1 MAEQQAATVQLTL
14 ADGSVRAFPA
24 GVTPRQ
30 VAQETG
36 MPVDELVC
44 ATWDGE
50 LIDLDRPLETDGRLG
65 WVDAASDQG
74 LEVIRH
80 STAHLMAQA
89 IKRLYPEA
97 QLAIGPPVENGF
109 YYDIDLERRLTPE
122 DLEKLEEEMRR
133 IVAEDLPIRR
143 EVVATDEARRL
154 FQELGESY
162 KLEILAEIDDPTV
175 SLYRQGEFVDLCRGP
190 HVVSTG
196 RLGAFKLL
204 NVAGAYWRGD
214 AQNKQLQR
222 LYGTAFPTQEGA
234 GGVPA
239 ASGRGGAPGPPPAGA
254 GAGALQPNGGGA
266 RLPLLPPQGDG
277 DPQRA
282 GGPLAAG
289 AHPAGVPGDPHP
301 HPLEPGALAPLGP
314 LGPLPGEHVLH
325 PDR

>member
-1 MAEQQAATVQLTL
+1 
-14 ADGSVRAFPA
+14 GSVRAFPA

-122 DLEKLEEEMRR
+122 VLVKLEEEMRR
-133 IVAEDLPIRR
+133 IVAEDLLIRR
-143 EVVATDEARRL
+143 EVVASEEARRL
-154 FQELGESY
+154 CREWGGWCKLGFLTEV
-162 KLEILAEIDDPTV
+162 EDPTV
-175 SLYRQGEFVDLCRGP
+175 SV
-190 HVVSTG
+190 
-196 RLGAFKLL
+196 
-204 NVAGAYWRGD
+204 
-214 AQNKQLQR
+214 
-222 LYGTAFPTQEGA
+222 
-234 GGVPA
+234 
-239 ASGRGGAPGPPPAGA
+239 
-254 GAGALQPNGGGA
+254 
-266 RLPLLPPQGDG
+266 
-277 DPQRA
+277 
-282 GGPLAAG
+282 
-289 AHPAGVPGDPHP
+289 
-301 HPLEPGALAPLGP
+301 
-314 LGPLPGEHVLH
+314 
-325 PDR
+325 